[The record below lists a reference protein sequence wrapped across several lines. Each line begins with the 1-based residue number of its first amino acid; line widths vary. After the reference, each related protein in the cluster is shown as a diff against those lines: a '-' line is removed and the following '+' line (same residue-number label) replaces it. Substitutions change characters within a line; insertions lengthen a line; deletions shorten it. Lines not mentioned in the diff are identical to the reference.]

1 MIKSMR
7 RILFLFY
14 TIILRLPIWAIIW
27 LVGRTGMIKTI
38 FVIYPHDKKEYADLC
53 PDFKF
58 LVRFLSGRPVPGG
71 IILDSWKPM
80 GIYFYISNTPQE
92 LVKKKNR
99 HIAEAIVRRMK
110 WIQKISGAKT
120 CGFAGQLGP
129 ILERRHGIA
138 MEPPFFGSTMGNIF
152 SIEESIAFL
161 GRNMEKKPWHLS
173 IGVLGGGELGEMLQ
187 EHFSDLG
194 YDADIVDVKF
204 KRRGGVELKDA
215 AAASQQLE
223 RMDFVIN
230 LLHTGEDFLNSG
242 AAGFLKPSSTVIDFS
257 RPRIAEEKL
266 QASVFMGNR
275 IQRSGLRFAFALPGW
290 RQEELPACA
299 MPSILA
305 ANYGV
310 IEQNLTKF
318 CSSAR
323 QFGFETALAPSMQP
337 VTISLFARLQ
347 LLKKDLISS
356 YRGPLFALRK
366 MVININF

>member
-215 AAASQQLE
+215 AAASQKLE